1 MSFIDDSE
9 KNVKKLMKEVSGGS
23 VGGFVGRAGMGID
36 DLFAGSFHPDS
47 GHGSKNLELLTKQVK
62 DRKQKR
68 KDMEQKAYE
77 DGVELVGNPD
87 PIGGHFNNIGEI
99 EHITLA
105 FDELTRFNELNK
117 EYNDVHTPE
126 QQTEWIPVKTNL
138 KYDKTPKYAGKNYIN
153 KSTTNW
159 QYIVD
164 DKEDSGVDAKTY
176 QDTIDEDEN
185 FVNRSATN
193 WQYIK

>member
-68 KDMEQKAYE
+68 RAKNALLIKFGRTKKQIARWKKKNKGKSMMEKK
-77 DGVELVGNPD
+77 
-87 PIGGHFNNIGEI
+87 
-99 EHITLA
+99 
-105 FDELTRFNELNK
+105 R
-117 EYNDVHTPE
+117 
-126 QQTEWIPVKTNL
+126 W
-138 KYDKTPKYAGKNYIN
+138 
-153 KSTTNW
+153 
-159 QYIVD
+159 
-164 DKEDSGVDAKTY
+164 
-176 QDTIDEDEN
+176 
-185 FVNRSATN
+185 
-193 WQYIK
+193 